1 VSLARHRNLRR
12 LLQPRHVAVI
22 GGREAETVAGEC
34 ARIGYRGPVWPV
46 NPHRES
52 IGGHRCFRAV
62 EDLPQAPDAAFVAVP
77 REAAI
82 DTVAQLSAIG
92 AGGVVCHTAGFSET
106 GAEGAGLE
114 AALVA
119 AAGDLA
125 LIGPN
130 CYGVINYLDRAA
142 LWPFAH
148 GGACPGYGAAIVT
161 QSGMLSSDLT
171 MSQRSVPF
179 AFMASIGNQSVV
191 TMADCIDAFGDF
203 GGVRAIG
210 LHIEEIPDVAR
221 FSAVVRKAVAAGVPV
236 VALRTGVSEIGA
248 RLTASHTGALSGAD
262 DLYQALFDRL
272 GVIRVSTPADLL
284 ETLKFLCVA
293 GVPGGD
299 RVAALTCSG
308 GAAAMLADYAQGVGL
323 RFPPPSRRTAARLAQ
338 CLPHTATVSNPLD
351 YTTPIWGIPE
361 RVRPVFEAM
370 LADPCDVALM
380 VQDYPL
386 EGLDESKGSYLSDA
400 RSFIAAARSAGVPAA
415 VCSTLPENLDRTT
428 REMLV
433 AEGVAPMQGIREA
446 LDAIAG
452 AVRHG
457 RSRKRMRDEAHAA
470 EAGSGGGAGWRD
482 ASAGSGSDAG
492 RGNTVRVGDTVG
504 TEVGTDAVPP
514 IGAEGAFG
522 AEAEAAEHV
531 GANAGMVAGPRTG
544 VRAKAVTG
552 IRIGAETEVRVDEG
566 AAMQGGADAE
576 VEVGAV
582 AHHAGIGPTVRNVD
596 EHEAKRWL
604 QGVGIPIPAG
614 CVTNAHEAP
623 EIAARL
629 GFPVAVKFV
638 SEHLLHKTEAG
649 AVALGVSSPTEVE
662 AAVARIGARARG
674 SNAETAADRFLV
686 ERMIG
691 PPLAELLV
699 GVRTDPRFGLAMT
712 LASGGVLT
720 ELVADAVT
728 LLLPA
733 SWAELEEALARLRI
747 SRRLDGFRGA
757 PPANRTVIVDALSR
771 LASHLCR
778 EDNDVVEIEVN
789 PLFVLP
795 DRVCAVDALMR
806 RPRPVRIPLE
816 IGGG

>member
-1 VSLARHRNLRR
+1 MNPARRRNLRR
-12 LLQPRHVAVI
+12 LLKPRHVAVI

-46 NPHRES
+46 NPRREA

-82 DTVAQLSAIG
+82 DTVARLAAMG
-92 AGGVVCHTAGFSET
+92 AGGAVCHTAGFAET
-106 GAEGAGLE
+106 GPEGARLE
-114 AALVA
+114 AALVE

-148 GGACPGYGAAIVT
+148 GGSCPGYGAAIVT

-191 TMADCIDAFGDF
+191 TLADCIDIFAEL

-210 LHIEEIPDVAR
+210 LHVEEIPDVAR
-221 FSAVVRKAVAAGVPV
+221 FSEAVRKAVAARVPV

-248 RLTASHTGALSGAD
+248 RLVASHTGALSGAD

-272 GVIRVSTPADLL
+272 GVIRVSTPAELL
-284 ETLKFLCVA
+284 ETLKLLCVA

-299 RVAALTCSG
+299 RVAAFTCSG
-308 GAAAMLADYAQGVGL
+308 GAAAMLADHVQGLGL
-323 RFPPPSRRTAARLAQ
+323 QFPPPSERAAERLAQ

-351 YTTPIWGIPE
+351 YTTPIWGIPQ
-361 RVRPVFEAM
+361 RVRPVFDAM
-370 LADPCDVALM
+370 LADPCDIALI

-386 EGLDESKGSYLSDA
+386 EGLDESKDSYLSDA
-400 RSFIAAARSAGVPAA
+400 RSFIAAARAAGVPAA

-433 AEGVAPMQGIREA
+433 AAGVAPMQGLREA
-446 LDAIAG
+446 LGAIAG
-452 AVRHG
+452 AVWHG
-457 RSRKRMRDEAHAA
+457 RRRQRIRDDARATDAEASAGPSIGAGCALGTEA
-470 EAGSGGGAGWRD
+470 EAGD
-482 ASAGSGSDAG
+482 
-492 RGNTVRVGDTVG
+492 RV
-504 TEVGTDAVPP
+504 
-514 IGAEGAFG
+514 
-522 AEAEAAEHV
+522 EAEA
-531 GANAGMVAGPRTG
+531 GTVAGAGVG
-544 VRAKAVTG
+544 VRAGAG
-552 IRIGAETEVRVDEG
+552 AGAEVGVG
-566 AAMQGGADAE
+566 AA
-576 VEVGAV
+576 
-582 AHHAGIGPTVRNVD
+582 AHHARTAPVTSVD
-596 EHEAKRWL
+596 EYQAKRWL
-604 QGVGIPIPAG
+604 HGAGIPIPAG
-614 CVTNAHEAP
+614 RVTGAREAP
-623 EIAARL
+623 EAAARI
-629 GFPVAVKFV
+629 GFPVAVKLV

-649 AVALGVSSPTEVE
+649 AVALGISSPAEVE
-662 AAVARIGARARG
+662 AAVARIRAGVRRLD
-674 SNAETAADRFLV
+674 ADAPADRFLV
-686 ERMIG
+686 ERMVG

-728 LLLPA
+728 ILLPA
-733 SWAELEEALARLRI
+733 SRVDLEEALGRLRI
-747 SRRLDGFRGA
+747 SRLLDGFRGS
-757 PPANRTVIVDALSR
+757 PPANRTVIVDALYR

-778 EDNDVVEIEVN
+778 EDNEVEEIEVN
-789 PLFVLP
+789 PLFVLT

-806 RPRPVRIPLE
+806 VR
-816 IGGG
+816 GV

>member
-1 VSLARHRNLRR
+1 MSLARHRNLRR

-52 IGGHRCFRAV
+52 IVGRRCFRAV

-191 TMADCIDAFGDF
+191 TMADCIDALGDF

-210 LHIEEIPDVAR
+210 LHIEEIPDVAH
-221 FSAVVRKAVAAGVPV
+221 FSAAVRKAVASGVPV

-323 RFPPPSRRTAARLAQ
+323 RFPPPSRGTAERLAQ
-338 CLPHTATVSNPLD
+338 CLPHTAAVSNPLD
-351 YTTPIWGIPE
+351 YTTPIWGVPE

-400 RSFIAAARSAGVPAA
+400 RSFIAAARAAGVPAA

-433 AEGVAPMQGIREA
+433 AEGVAPMQGLREA

-457 RSRKRMRDEAHAA
+457 RSRKRMQDVAHAA
-470 EAGSGGGAGWRD
+470 EAGPGGGAEWRD
-482 ASAGSGSDAG
+482 AAAGSGSDAG
-492 RGNTVRVGDTVG
+492 RGNTVRVGDTVEA
-504 TEVGTDAVPP
+504 EVGIGAVPS
-514 IGAEGAFG
+514 IGAGGAFG
-522 AEAEAAEHV
+522 AEAEAANRV
-531 GANAGMVAGPRTG
+531 GAEA
-544 VRAKAVTG
+544 
-552 IRIGAETEVRVDEG
+552 
-566 AAMQGGADAE
+566 
-576 VEVGAV
+576 
-582 AHHAGIGPTVRNVD
+582 GPTVRSVD

-604 QGVGIPIPAG
+604 HGIGIPIPAG
-614 CVTNAHEAP
+614 CVTDAHEAP
-623 EIAARL
+623 KAAARL

-638 SEHLLHKTEAG
+638 SEHLLHKTEVG
-649 AVALGVSSPTEVE
+649 AVALGMSSPAEVE
-662 AAVARIGARARG
+662 AAVARIGASVRG
-674 SNAETAADRFLV
+674 FGAEVAADRFLV
-686 ERMIG
+686 ERMAG

-712 LASGGVLT
+712 LGSGGVLA
-720 ELVADAVT
+720 ELVADAIT

-733 SWAELEEALARLRI
+733 SRVELEEALARLRV
-747 SRRLDGFRGA
+747 SRLLDGFRGA

-806 RPRPVRIPLE
+806 RQRPAPLKT
-816 IGGG
+816 GGG

>member
-1 VSLARHRNLRR
+1 MNPTRRRNLRR
-12 LLQPRHVAVI
+12 LLKPRHVAVI

-46 NPHRES
+46 NPRRES

-82 DTVAQLSAIG
+82 DTVARLAAMG
-92 AGGVVCHTAGFSET
+92 AGGAVCHTAGFAET
-106 GAEGAGLE
+106 GPEGARLE

-148 GGACPGYGAAIVT
+148 GGSCPGYGAAIVT

-191 TMADCIDAFGDF
+191 TLADCIDIFAEL

-210 LHIEEIPDVAR
+210 LHVEEIPDVAR
-221 FSAVVRKAVAAGVPV
+221 FSAAVRKAVAARVPV

-248 RLTASHTGALSGAD
+248 RLVASHTGALSGAD

-272 GVIRVSTPADLL
+272 GVIRVSTPAELL
-284 ETLKFLCVA
+284 ETLKFLCMA

-299 RVAALTCSG
+299 RVAAFTCSG
-308 GAAAMLADYAQGVGL
+308 GAAAMLADHVQGLGL
-323 RFPPPSRRTAARLAQ
+323 QFPPPSERTAERLAQ

-361 RVRPVFEAM
+361 RVRPVFDAM
-370 LADPCDVALM
+370 LADPCDIALI

-386 EGLDESKGSYLSDA
+386 EGLDESKDSYLSDA
-400 RSFIAAARSAGVPAA
+400 RSFIAAARAAGVPAA

-433 AEGVAPMQGIREA
+433 AEGVAPMQGLREA
-446 LDAIAG
+446 LDAVAG
-452 AVRHG
+452 AVWHG
-457 RSRKRMRDEAHAA
+457 RRRQRMRDEVRATDA
-470 EAGSGGGAGWRD
+470 EAG
-482 ASAGSGSDAG
+482 
-492 RGNTVRVGDTVG
+492 
-504 TEVGTDAVPP
+504 AVPP
-514 IGAEGAFG
+514 IGAGSAPGTEAAAGERVEAEAGAVAGAGVGVRAGAG
-522 AEAEAAEHV
+522 AEAKFGV
-531 GANAGMVAGPRTG
+531 GAAARLAGTDP
-544 VRAKAVTG
+544 VTS
-552 IRIGAETEVRVDEG
+552 
-566 AAMQGGADAE
+566 
-576 VEVGAV
+576 
-582 AHHAGIGPTVRNVD
+582 VD
-596 EHEAKRWL
+596 EHRAKQWL
-604 QGVGIPIPAG
+604 HGVGIPIPAG
-614 CVTNAHEAP
+614 CVTGAREAP
-623 EIAARL
+623 EAAARI
-629 GFPVAVKFV
+629 GFPVAVKLV
-638 SEHLLHKTEAG
+638 SEHLLHKTEVG
-649 AVALGVSSPTEVE
+649 AVVLGISSPVEVE
-662 AAVARIGARARG
+662 AAVARIRAGVRRLD
-674 SNAETAADRFLV
+674 ADAPADRFLV
-686 ERMIG
+686 ERMVG

-699 GVRTDPRFGLAMT
+699 GVRADPRFGLAMT

-728 LLLPA
+728 ILLPA
-733 SWAELEEALARLRI
+733 SRVDLEEALGRLRI
-747 SRRLDGFRGA
+747 SRLLDGFRGA
-757 PPANRTVIVDALSR
+757 APANRAVIVDALSR

-778 EDNDVVEIEVN
+778 EDNEVEEIEVN
-789 PLFVLP
+789 PLFVLT

-806 RPRPVRIPLE
+806 VRGE
-816 IGGG
+816 

>member
-1 VSLARHRNLRR
+1 MNPARRRNLRR
-12 LLQPRHVAVI
+12 LLKPRHVAVI

-34 ARIGYRGPVWPV
+34 VRIGYRGPVWPV
-46 NPHRES
+46 NPRRAS
-52 IGGHRCFRAV
+52 MGGHRCFRSV

-82 DTVAQLSAIG
+82 DTVARLAAMG
-92 AGGVVCHTAGFSET
+92 AGGAVCHTAGFAET
-106 GAEGAGLE
+106 GAEGARLE

-191 TMADCIDAFGDF
+191 TLADCIDLFGEYD
-203 GGVRAIG
+203 GVRAIG
-210 LHIEEIPDVAR
+210 LHVEEIPDVAR
-221 FSAVVRKAVAAGVPV
+221 FSAAVRKAVAAGVPV

-248 RLTASHTGALSGAD
+248 RLTASHTGALSGTD

-272 GVIRVSTPADLL
+272 GIVRVSTPAQLL

-293 GVPGGD
+293 GVPDGD

-308 GAAAMLADYAQGVGL
+308 GAAAMLADYAQGAGL
-323 RFPPPSRRTAARLAQ
+323 RFPPPSERTAERLAQ

-351 YTTPIWGIPE
+351 YTTPIWGIPG
-361 RVRPVFEAM
+361 RVRPVFDAM
-370 LADPCDVALM
+370 LADPCDIALI

-386 EGLDESKGSYLSDA
+386 EGLDESKDSYLSDA
-400 RSFIAAARSAGVPAA
+400 RSFIAAARAAGVPAA

-433 AEGVAPMQGIREA
+433 AEGVAPLQGISEA

-457 RSRKRMRDEAHAA
+457 RQRMRGEARAA
-470 EAGSGGGAGWRD
+470 EAGPGGEAGWGNAGRARVTAEAGFGAG
-482 ASAGSGSDAG
+482 
-492 RGNTVRVGDTVG
+492 
-504 TEVGTDAVPP
+504 AVPR
-514 IGAEGAFG
+514 IGAGGVFG
-522 AEAEAAEHV
+522 AEAEAVDRVEAE
-531 GANAGMVAGPRTG
+531 AGGVAGAGAG
-544 VRAKAVTG
+544 VRA
-552 IRIGAETEVRVDEG
+552 GAGTE
-566 AAMQGGADAE
+566 AE
-576 VEVGAV
+576 VGVEA
-582 AHHAGIGPTVRNVD
+582 AARLAGTGPVTSVD
-596 EHEAKRWL
+596 EHRAKRWL
-604 QGVGIPIPAG
+604 HGVGIPTPAG
-614 CVTNAHEAP
+614 CVTGAREAP
-623 EIAARL
+623 EAAARI
-629 GFPVAVKFV
+629 GFPVAVKLV
-638 SEHLLHKTEAG
+638 SEHLPHKTDAG
-649 AVALGVSSPTEVE
+649 AVALGISSPVEVE
-662 AAVARIGARARG
+662 AAVARIRADVRRFD
-674 SNAETAADRFLV
+674 ADAPANRFLV
-686 ERMIG
+686 ERMVG

-728 LLLPA
+728 ILLPA
-733 SWAELEEALARLRI
+733 PRTDLEEALGRLRM
-747 SRRLDGFRGA
+747 SRLLDGFRGA
-757 PPANRTVIVDALSR
+757 APANRTVIVDALSR
-771 LASHLCR
+771 LASRLCR
-778 EDNDVVEIEVN
+778 EDNDVVEIEIN
-789 PLFVLP
+789 PLFVLA

-806 RPRPVRIPLE
+806 VR
-816 IGGG
+816 GV

>member
-1 VSLARHRNLRR
+1 MNPARRRNLRR
-12 LLQPRHVAVI
+12 LLKPRHVAVI

-46 NPHRES
+46 NPRREA
-52 IGGHRCFRAV
+52 IGGHRCFRTV

-82 DTVAQLSAIG
+82 DTVARLAAMG
-92 AGGVVCHTAGFSET
+92 AGGAVCHTAGFAET
-106 GAEGAGLE
+106 GPEGARLE
-114 AALVA
+114 AALVE

-191 TMADCIDAFGDF
+191 TLADCIDIFAEL

-210 LHIEEIPDVAR
+210 LHVEEIPDVAR
-221 FSAVVRKAVAAGVPV
+221 FSEAVRKAVAAGVPV

-248 RLTASHTGALSGAD
+248 RLVASHTGALSGAD

-272 GVIRVSTPADLL
+272 GVIRVSTPAELL
-284 ETLKFLCVA
+284 ETLKLLCVA

-299 RVAALTCSG
+299 RVAAFTCSG
-308 GAAAMLADYAQGVGL
+308 GAAAMLADHVQGARAAISAAVRTDRRTPRAMPPAHRHGVESARLHHPDLGHSGTGAARVRCHARGPLRHRPDRAGL
-323 RFPPPSRRTAARLAQ
+323 SPGGSRREQ
-338 CLPHTATVSNPLD
+338 GQLPLRRAVVHRGRA
-351 YTTPIWGIPE
+351 GGG
-361 RVRPVFEAM
+361 RAGRG
-370 LADPCDVALM
+370 
-380 VQDYPL
+380 VQH
-386 EGLDESKGSYLSDA
+386 
-400 RSFIAAARSAGVPAA
+400 
-415 VCSTLPENLDRTT
+415 LPENLDRTT

-433 AEGVAPMQGIREA
+433 AAGVAPMQGIREA

-457 RSRKRMRDEAHAA
+457 RRRQRMRDEARAADA
-470 EAGSGGGAGWRD
+470 EAG
-482 ASAGSGSDAG
+482 
-492 RGNTVRVGDTVG
+492 
-504 TEVGTDAVPP
+504 AVPP
-514 IGAEGAFG
+514 IGAGCALGTEAEAGDRVEAEAGTVAGAGVGVRAGAG
-522 AEAEAAEHV
+522 AEAEVGV
-531 GANAGMVAGPRTG
+531 GAAARLAGTGP
-544 VRAKAVTG
+544 VTS
-552 IRIGAETEVRVDEG
+552 
-566 AAMQGGADAE
+566 
-576 VEVGAV
+576 
-582 AHHAGIGPTVRNVD
+582 VD
-596 EHEAKRWL
+596 EHQAKRWL
-604 QGVGIPIPAG
+604 HGVGIPIPAG
-614 CVTNAHEAP
+614 CVTGAREAP
-623 EIAARL
+623 EAAARI
-629 GFPVAVKFV
+629 GFPVAVKLV

-649 AVALGVSSPTEVE
+649 AVALGISSPVEVE
-662 AAVARIGARARG
+662 AAVARIRAGVRR
-674 SNAETAADRFLV
+674 SDADVSADRFLV
-686 ERMIG
+686 ERMVG

-728 LLLPA
+728 ILLPA
-733 SWAELEEALARLRI
+733 SRVDLEEALGRLRI
-747 SRRLDGFRGA
+747 SRLLDGFRGA
-757 PPANRTVIVDALSR
+757 APTNRAVIVDALSR

-789 PLFVLP
+789 PLFVLT

-806 RPRPVRIPLE
+806 VR
-816 IGGG
+816 GV

>member
-1 VSLARHRNLRR
+1 MNPARRRNLRR
-12 LLQPRHVAVI
+12 LLKPRHVAVI

-46 NPHRES
+46 NPRRES

-77 REAAI
+77 REPAI
-82 DTVAQLSAIG
+82 DTVARLAAMG
-92 AGGVVCHTAGFSET
+92 AGGAVCHTAGFAET
-106 GAEGAGLE
+106 GAEGARLE

-191 TMADCIDAFGDF
+191 TLADCIDILGEFDA
-203 GGVRAIG
+203 VRAIG
-210 LHIEEIPDVAR
+210 LHVEEIPDVAR
-221 FSAVVRKAVAAGVPV
+221 FSAAVRKVVAAEVPV

-248 RLTASHTGALSGAD
+248 RLVASHTGALSGAD
-262 DLYQALFDRL
+262 DLYQALFNRL
-272 GVIRVSTPADLL
+272 GVIRVSTPAELL

-308 GAAAMLADYAQGVGL
+308 GAAAMLADHVLGL
-323 RFPPPSRRTAARLAQ
+323 GLQFPPPSGRTAERLAQ

-351 YTTPIWGIPE
+351 YTTPIWGIE
-361 RVRPVFEAM
+361 QRVRPVFDAM
-370 LADPCDVALM
+370 LADPCDIALI

-386 EGLDESKGSYLSDA
+386 EGLDESKDSYLSDA
-400 RSFIAAARSAGVPAA
+400 RSFIAAARAAGVPAA

-433 AEGVAPMQGIREA
+433 AAGVAPMQGLREA

-452 AVRHG
+452 AVWHG
-457 RSRKRMRDEAHAA
+457 RRRQRMRGEAGAADA
-470 EAGSGGGAGWRD
+470 EAG
-482 ASAGSGSDAG
+482 
-492 RGNTVRVGDTVG
+492 
-504 TEVGTDAVPP
+504 
-514 IGAEGAFG
+514 
-522 AEAEAAEHV
+522 
-531 GANAGMVAGPRTG
+531 
-544 VRAKAVTG
+544 AVTV
-552 IRIGAETEVRVDEG
+552 AP
-566 AAMQGGADAE
+566 AAGT
-576 VEVGAV
+576 
-582 AHHAGIGPTVRNVD
+582 GPVTSVD
-596 EHEAKRWL
+596 EHQAKRWL
-604 QGVGIPIPAG
+604 HAIGVPTPAG
-614 CVTNAHEAP
+614 CVTGARDAP
-623 EIAARL
+623 EAAAKI
-629 GFPVAVKFV
+629 GFPVAVKLV

-649 AVALGVSSPTEVE
+649 AVALGISSPVEVE
-662 AAVARIGARARG
+662 AAVARIRADMHRFDADA
-674 SNAETAADRFLV
+674 SADRFLV
-686 ERMIG
+686 ERMVG

-712 LASGGVLT
+712 LASGGVLA

-728 LLLPA
+728 ILLPA
-733 SWAELEEALARLRI
+733 SRVDLEEALGRLRI
-747 SRRLDGFRGA
+747 TRLLDGFRGA
-757 PPANRTVIVDALSR
+757 APANRAVIVDALSR

-778 EDNDVVEIEVN
+778 EDDVVEVEVN
-789 PLFVLP
+789 PLFVLT

-806 RPRPVRIPLE
+806 VRGE
-816 IGGG
+816 

>member
-1 VSLARHRNLRR
+1 MNPARRRNLRR
-12 LLQPRHVAVI
+12 LLKPRHVAVI

-46 NPHRES
+46 NPRRES

-82 DTVAQLSAIG
+82 DTVARLVAMG
-92 AGGVVCHTAGFSET
+92 VGGVVCHTAGFAET
-106 GAEGAGLE
+106 GAEGARLE

-179 AFMASIGNQSVV
+179 AFMVSIGNQSAV
-191 TMADCIDAFGDF
+191 TLADCIDIFAEL

-221 FSAVVRKAVAAGVPV
+221 FSAAVRKAVAARVPV

-248 RLTASHTGALSGAD
+248 RLVASHTGALSGAD

-272 GVIRVSTPADLL
+272 GVIRVSTPAELL

-299 RVAALTCSG
+299 RVAAFTCSG
-308 GAAAMLADYAQGVGL
+308 GAAAMLADHVQGLGL
-323 RFPPPSRRTAARLAQ
+323 QFPPPSERTAERLAQ

-361 RVRPVFEAM
+361 RVRPVFDAM
-370 LADPCDVALM
+370 LADPCDIALI

-386 EGLDESKGSYLSDA
+386 EGLDESKDSYLSDA
-400 RSFIAAARSAGVPAA
+400 RSFIAAARAAGVPAA

-433 AEGVAPMQGIREA
+433 AAGVAPMQGIRET

-452 AVRHG
+452 AVWHG
-457 RSRKRMRDEAHAA
+457 RRRQRIRDEARATGA
-470 EAGSGGGAGWRD
+470 QAG
-482 ASAGSGSDAG
+482 
-492 RGNTVRVGDTVG
+492 
-504 TEVGTDAVPP
+504 AVPP
-514 IGAEGAFG
+514 IGAGCGFGTEAEAGDRVEAEAGAVAGAGVAVRAGTG
-522 AEAEAAEHV
+522 AEAEVGV
-531 GANAGMVAGPRTG
+531 GAAARLAGTGP
-544 VRAKAVTG
+544 VTS
-552 IRIGAETEVRVDEG
+552 
-566 AAMQGGADAE
+566 
-576 VEVGAV
+576 
-582 AHHAGIGPTVRNVD
+582 VD
-596 EHEAKRWL
+596 EHQAKRWL
-604 QGVGIPIPAG
+604 HGVGIPIPAG
-614 CVTNAHEAP
+614 CVTGAREAP
-623 EIAARL
+623 EAAAGI
-629 GFPVAVKFV
+629 GFPVAVKLV
-638 SEHLLHKTEAG
+638 SAHLLHKTEAG
-649 AVALGVSSPTEVE
+649 AVALGISSPVEVE
-662 AAVARIGARARG
+662 AAVARIRAGVRRFD
-674 SNAETAADRFLV
+674 ADAPADRFLV
-686 ERMIG
+686 ERMVG

-720 ELVADAVT
+720 ELVTDAVT
-728 LLLPA
+728 ILLPA
-733 SWAELEEALARLRI
+733 SRVDLEEALGRLRI
-747 SRRLDGFRGA
+747 SRLLDGFRGA
-757 PPANRTVIVDALSR
+757 APANRAVIVDALSR
-771 LASHLCR
+771 LASRLCR
-778 EDNDVVEIEVN
+778 EDHDVVEVEVN
-789 PLFVLP
+789 PLFVLT

-806 RPRPVRIPLE
+806 VRGE
-816 IGGG
+816 

>member
-1 VSLARHRNLRR
+1 MNPARRRNLRR
-12 LLQPRHVAVI
+12 LLKPRHVAVI

-46 NPHRES
+46 NPRRGS

-82 DTVAQLSAIG
+82 DTVARLAAMG
-92 AGGVVCHTAGFSET
+92 AGGAVCHTAGFAET
-106 GAEGAGLE
+106 GASGARLE
-114 AALVA
+114 TALVE

-130 CYGVINYLDRAA
+130 CYGVINYLDRVA

-148 GGACPGYGAAIVT
+148 GGSCPGYGAAIVT

-191 TMADCIDAFGDF
+191 TLADCIDVFAEI

-210 LHIEEIPDVAR
+210 LHVEEIPDVAR
-221 FSAVVRKAVAAGVPV
+221 FSAAVRKAVTAAVPV

-248 RLTASHTGALSGAD
+248 RLVASHTGALSGAD

-272 GVIRVSTPADLL
+272 GVIRVSTPAELL
-284 ETLKFLCVA
+284 ETLKLLCVA

-299 RVAALTCSG
+299 RVAAFTCSG
-308 GAAAMLADYAQGVGL
+308 GAAAMLADHVQGLGL
-323 RFPPPSRRTAARLAQ
+323 RFPPPSERTAERLAQ

-351 YTTPIWGIPE
+351 YTTPIWGMPE
-361 RVRPVFEAM
+361 RVRPVFDAM
-370 LADPCDVALM
+370 LADPCDIALI

-386 EGLDESKGSYLSDA
+386 EGLDESKDSYLSDA
-400 RSFIAAARSAGVPAA
+400 RSFIAAARAAGVPAA

-428 REMLV
+428 REVLV
-433 AEGVAPMQGIREA
+433 AAGVAPMQGIREA

-452 AVRHG
+452 AVWHG
-457 RSRKRMRDEAHAA
+457 RRRQRIRDEACAADA
-470 EAGSGGGAGWRD
+470 EAGAG
-482 ASAGSGSDAG
+482 
-492 RGNTVRVGDTVG
+492 
-504 TEVGTDAVPP
+504 PP
-514 IGAEGAFG
+514 IGAGCAPGTEAEAGDRVEAEAGAAAGAGVGARAGAG
-522 AEAEAAEHV
+522 AEAEFGV
-531 GANAGMVAGPRTG
+531 GAAARLAGTGP
-544 VRAKAVTG
+544 VTS
-552 IRIGAETEVRVDEG
+552 
-566 AAMQGGADAE
+566 
-576 VEVGAV
+576 
-582 AHHAGIGPTVRNVD
+582 VD
-596 EHEAKRWL
+596 EHQAKRWL
-604 QGVGIPIPAG
+604 HGIGIPIPAG
-614 CVTNAHEAP
+614 CVTGAREAP
-623 EIAARL
+623 EAAARI
-629 GFPVAVKFV
+629 GFPVAVKLV

-649 AVALGVSSPTEVE
+649 AVALGISSPAEVE
-662 AAVARIGARARG
+662 AAVARIRAGVRRLD
-674 SNAETAADRFLV
+674 ADAPADRFLV
-686 ERMIG
+686 ERMVG

-728 LLLPA
+728 ILLPA
-733 SWAELEEALARLRI
+733 SRVDMEEALERLRI
-747 SRRLDGFRGA
+747 SRLLDGFRGS

-778 EDNDVVEIEVN
+778 EDNEVEEIEVN
-789 PLFVLP
+789 PLFVLT

-806 RPRPVRIPLE
+806 VRRV
-816 IGGG
+816 

>member
-1 VSLARHRNLRR
+1 MSPTRRRNLRR
-12 LLQPRHVAVI
+12 LLKPRHVAVI

-46 NPHRES
+46 NPRRES
-52 IGGHRCFRAV
+52 IGGHRCFRTV

-82 DTVAQLSAIG
+82 DTVARLAAMG
-92 AGGVVCHTAGFSET
+92 AGGAVCHTAGFAET
-106 GAEGAGLE
+106 GAEGARLE

-191 TMADCIDAFGDF
+191 TQADCIDIFGEFD
-203 GGVRAIG
+203 GVRAIG
-210 LHIEEIPDVAR
+210 LHVEEIPDVAR
-221 FSAVVRKAVAAGVPV
+221 FSAAVRKAVAAEVPV

-248 RLTASHTGALSGAD
+248 RLVASHTGALSGAD

-272 GVIRVSTPADLL
+272 GVIRVSTPAELL

-308 GAAAMLADYAQGVGL
+308 GAAAMLADHVQGLGL
-323 RFPPPSRRTAARLAQ
+323 QFPPPSERTAERLAQ

-351 YTTPIWGIPE
+351 YTTPIWGIPQ
-361 RVRPVFEAM
+361 RVRPVFDAM
-370 LADPCDVALM
+370 LADPCDIALI

-386 EGLDESKGSYLSDA
+386 EGLDESKDSYLSDA
-400 RSFIAAARSAGVPAA
+400 RSFIAAARAAGVPAA

-433 AEGVAPMQGIREA
+433 AAGVAPMQGLREA

-452 AVRHG
+452 AVWHG
-457 RSRKRMRDEAHAA
+457 RRRQRMRG
-470 EAGSGGGAGWRD
+470 EAGTAD
-482 ASAGSGSDAG
+482 ADAG
-492 RGNTVRVGDTVG
+492 AVTV
-504 TEVGTDAVPP
+504 AS
-514 IGAEGAFG
+514 
-522 AEAEAAEHV
+522 
-531 GANAGMVAGPRTG
+531 VAGTG
-544 VRAKAVTG
+544 PVTS
-552 IRIGAETEVRVDEG
+552 
-566 AAMQGGADAE
+566 
-576 VEVGAV
+576 
-582 AHHAGIGPTVRNVD
+582 VD
-596 EHEAKRWL
+596 EHQAKRWL
-604 QGVGIPIPAG
+604 HGVGIPIPAG
-614 CVTNAHEAP
+614 CVTGARDAP
-623 EIAARL
+623 EAAARI
-629 GFPVAVKFV
+629 GFPVAVKLV
-638 SEHLLHKTEAG
+638 NEHLLHKTEAG
-649 AVALGVSSPTEVE
+649 AVALGISSPVEVE
-662 AAVARIGARARG
+662 AAVARIRADMRRFDADA
-674 SNAETAADRFLV
+674 SADRFLV
-686 ERMIG
+686 ERMVG

-712 LASGGVLT
+712 LASGGVLA

-728 LLLPA
+728 ILLPA
-733 SWAELEEALARLRI
+733 SRVDLEEALGRLRI
-747 SRRLDGFRGA
+747 SRLLDGFRGA
-757 PPANRTVIVDALSR
+757 APANRAVIVDALSR
-771 LASHLCR
+771 LASHLRR
-778 EDNDVVEIEVN
+778 EDDVVVEVEVN
-789 PLFVLP
+789 PLFVLT

-806 RPRPVRIPLE
+806 VRGE
-816 IGGG
+816 